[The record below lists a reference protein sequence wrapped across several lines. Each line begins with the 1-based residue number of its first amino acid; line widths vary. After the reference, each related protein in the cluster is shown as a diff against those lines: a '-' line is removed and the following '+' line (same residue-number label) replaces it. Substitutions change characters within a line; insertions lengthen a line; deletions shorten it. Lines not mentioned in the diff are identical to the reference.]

1 MIVSPLP
8 PSSLPGSIPYAV
20 MRILLALLALGISA
34 SAGDAGLPET
44 MLACQ
49 RQSGGWPKNYDRTR
63 KLSGNQQRDLR
74 RQRSQKD
81 ATIDN
86 GATVTEIHLLA
97 EAFTRSADP
106 RFEQAVLDG
115 INYLLEGQMPNGGWP
130 QRFPGGR
137 GYATQITFND
147 NAMIGVMNLLKNIAD
162 GHPSFSFVPGR
173 TSRECGEAVERGI
186 ACILKCQVVVDNV
199 PTTWCAQHD
208 RRTFRP
214 CQGRSYELPS
224 LSGSESVGIVRFL
237 MRVEKPD
244 ENIVRAIESAI
255 AWFKQSKLT
264 GMRLKRLADKGKPN
278 GFDYVVVKDVGV
290 PPLWARFYDLRSNQ
304 PIFCGRDGVPK
315 ESLAEIPH
323 ERRTGYSWLGHYA
336 QDLLAR
342 DLPRWRQ
349 EQGRM
354 P

>member
-1 MIVSPLP
+1 MLH
-8 PSSLPGSIPYAV
+8 AM
-20 MRILLALLALGISA
+20 MRILLALLTMGIPA
-34 SAGDAGLPET
+34 SAGDADLPET

-74 RQRSQKD
+74 RQRSQED

-86 GATVTEIHLLA
+86 GATHTEIHLLA
-97 EAFTRSADP
+97 EAFTRTADP
-106 RFEQAVLDG
+106 RFEKAVLNG
-115 INYLLEGQMPNGGWP
+115 IKYLLDGQMHNGGWP

-162 GHPSFSFVPGR
+162 GHPSFAFVPGR
-173 TSRECGEAVERGI
+173 TRRECAEAVERGI
-186 ACILKCQVVVDNV
+186 ACILKCQVVVDGTS
-199 PTTWCAQHD
+199 TTWCAQHD
-208 RRTFRP
+208 RRTLRP
-214 CQGRSYELPS
+214 CHARSYELPS

-237 MRVEKPD
+237 MRIEKPD
-244 ENIVRAIESAI
+244 ENIIRAIESAI
-255 AWFKQSKLT
+255 AWFKKSKLT
-264 GMRLKRLADKGKPN
+264 GLRLERMADKSKPN
-278 GFDYVVVKDVGV
+278 GFDYVVVKDPAA

-304 PIFCGRDGVPK
+304 PIFCGRDGIPK
-315 ESLAEIPH
+315 KSLAGIPH

-349 EQGRM
+349 QRGRK